1 MKMIDVVDENNV
13 MLNEQLEYK
22 TALAENRWYREVAII
37 IMSNTE
43 RLLLLK
49 ETSPKESNLWTIK
62 TNYVEA
68 GEGPIFAA
76 IRVVNKEFKIKV
88 SNADLKLLKVIKD
101 ANTNSFKYYYLLKG
115 DYKLSDFENDE
126 SIKARFMSFD
136 DIMEKIEMEEPVFEK
151 FLERD
156 FVELINAYKKRL
168 IENYD

>member
-1 MKMIDVVDENNV
+1 M
-13 MLNEQLEYK
+13 
-22 TALAENRWYREVAII
+22 
-37 IMSNTE
+37 
-43 RLLLLK
+43 
-49 ETSPKESNLWTIK
+49 
-62 TNYVEA
+62 
-68 GEGPIFAA
+68 
-76 IRVVNKEFKIKV
+76 
-88 SNADLKLLKVIKD
+88 IKD

-136 DIMEKIEMEEPVFEK
+136 DITEKIELEEPVFEK

>member
-62 TNYVEA
+62 TNYGEA

-76 IRVVNKEFKIKV
+76 IRVAKKVNDPNKNVVVLFP
-88 SNADLKLLKVIKD
+88 DGGD
-101 ANTNSFKYYYLLKG
+101 RYLSTSL
-115 DYKLSDFENDE
+115 FEE
-126 SIKARFMSFD
+126 
-136 DIMEKIEMEEPVFEK
+136 
-151 FLERD
+151 
-156 FVELINAYKKRL
+156 
-168 IENYD
+168 